1 MESNKIPISVHD
13 LAKIADD
20 IWAMA
25 EGKMDKS
32 EKNLKRVS
40 SVLHDFRA
48 GRNTEWYLKE

>member
-48 GRNTEWYLKE
+48 GRDTEWYLKE